1 MKKSLSLIAAT
12 VIFQIGCPSENKSG
26 PANPV
31 PAEKPSAA
39 KPASAPASAASQPAA
54 KAAPAKTAHVFFRAP
69 MNQAKVLPTFSV
81 GFGVNGMG
89 ISPAGE
95 AIEDKTKGHHHLI
108 INGKSI
114 PKGQVVPMD
123 DTHKHFGK
131 GQTEATLTLPVGKHT
146 LTMQFADGAHISYGE
161 ALSKTIQVEV
171 VEGGE
176 ERKVFFITPTDKAK
190 VKSPVSVQFG
200 VKGMT
205 VRPAGED
212 PLDHTSGH
220 HHLIIDGEAPAFGV
234 PVAKDATHIHYGKGQ
249 TETTVE
255 LAPGKHTLTMQ
266 LADGAHLSYGPAM
279 RSQIEIEVVP

>member
-1 MKKSLSLIAAT
+1 MMKKSLTLIATMA
-12 VIFQIGCPSENKSG
+12 IFHFGCPSENKSG
-26 PANPV
+26 TANSV
-31 PAEKPSAA
+31 STEKASDV
-39 KPASAPASAASQPAA
+39 KPASQPAPQ
-54 KAAPAKTAHVFFRAP
+54 KAPATAALVFFRAP
-69 MNQAKVLPTFSV
+69 LNNAKVLPTFSV
-81 GFGVNGMG
+81 GFGVTGMG

-95 AIEDKTKGHHHLI
+95 AVEDKSKGHHHLI
-108 INGKSI
+108 MNGKAI

-171 VEGGE
+171 VAGGDE
-176 ERKVFFITPTDKAK
+176 TKVFFVSPRDKAK
-190 VKSPVSVQFG
+190 LKSPVAVQFG

-249 TETTVE
+249 TEASIE

-266 LADGAHLSYGPAM
+266 LADGAHLSYGAAM
-279 RSQIEIEVVP
+279 RSQIEIEVIP